1 MKKFQKLLVISIAV
15 LLMNIAHALEIVD
28 VRSDYW
34 AGQEIVRAI
43 QNGYIGVI
51 DGNKFKPEGT
61 MTRSEFVT
69 SLLKVIGR
77 QDEAIT
83 QVGTSFK
90 DISYQTPNLDNVVL
104 SEQIR
109 MAFGYPDKTF
119 KPVTPIN
126 HNETMSMIANISKP
140 EYIASNITVFKDYK
154 DIPLWARRAWIKNV
168 ANGFYVNHP
177 DALSFT
183 PSNNLTR
190 AEAAVLFDKIA
201 SNLDKIQDNYKNLY
215 QEAAENDF
223 GWDFDKA
230 EYIGENTLN
239 LASFATNNKV
249 QVYDKKL
256 IIEAGNILIGTALD
270 LVETRKDLV
279 GHEYRFVAPADVYT
293 QQGTFLYPKGTEFYA
308 RVDKIGFT
316 SWRSRPETSRVVF
329 HKYSLPNGQTYDMA
343 GVPFTKNDKVIYVN
357 DVRNLTKAKKLASP
371 NTKRKEQLIDLVHQM
386 APNIEYKLKENK
398 TIYILLTG
406 DMVIPISEDYFHL
419 REKKSNLEID
429 RRGYENYQTD
439 LKYNNR

>member
-1 MKKFQKLLVISIAV
+1 
-15 LLMNIAHALEIVD
+15 
-28 VRSDYW
+28 
-34 AGQEIVRAI
+34 
-43 QNGYIGVI
+43 
-51 DGNKFKPEGT
+51 

-126 HNETMSMIANISKP
+126 HNEIMSMIANISKP
-140 EYIASNITVFKDYK
+140 EYIASNITVFKDHNE
-154 DIPLWARRAWIKNV
+154 IPLWAKRAWIKNV

-177 DALSFT
+177 NALSFT

-308 RVDKIGFT
+308 RVDKIGY
-316 SWRSRPETSRVVF
+316 SAWRSKPERSTVVF
-329 HKYSLPNGQTYDMA
+329 HKYSLPSGETYDMA
-343 GVPFTKNDKVIYVN
+343 GVPFTKDDKVIYTNNV
-357 DVRNLTKAKKLASP
+357 TKPKEAKKLTNYKMSQ
-371 NTKRKEQLIDLVHQM
+371 KEYLIAVAHQM
-386 APNIEYKLKENK
+386 SPLMEFNIKTGK

-406 DMVIPISEDYFHL
+406 DMVLPQS
-419 REKKSNLEID
+419 
-429 RRGYENYQTD
+429 ENYFQLRTKPSVLD
-439 LKYNNR
+439 KDYVEDEEI

>member
-1 MKKFQKLLVISIAV
+1 MKKFQKLLVISMAV

-140 EYIASNITVFKDYK
+140 EYIASNITVFKDHNE
-154 DIPLWARRAWIKNV
+154 IPLWAKRAWIKNV

-215 QEAAENDF
+215 QEAVENDF

-308 RVDKIGFT
+308 RVDKIGY
-316 SWRSRPETSRVVF
+316 SAWRSKPERSTVVF
-329 HKYSLPNGQTYDMA
+329 HKYSLPSGETYDMA
-343 GVPFTKNDKVIYVN
+343 GVPFTKDDKVIYTNNV
-357 DVRNLTKAKKLASP
+357 TKPKEAKKLTNYKMSQ
-371 NTKRKEQLIDLVHQM
+371 KEYLIAVAHQM
-386 APNIEYKLKENK
+386 SPLMEFNIKTGK

-406 DMVIPISEDYFHL
+406 DMVLPQS
-419 REKKSNLEID
+419 
-429 RRGYENYQTD
+429 ENYFQLRTKPSVLD
-439 LKYNNR
+439 KDYVEDEEI